1 MQLVQNAR
9 HSLCG
14 YTRVCLHYCAMLC
27 RHTQSKY
34 HCFNFLPSFIVKRV
48 TRAPIHALYNQLSD
62 VGAVAISV
70 AFSSHEPYFL
80 RVGCTHAKNA
90 HNKKSHTIKPRF
102 SFHAAFSCFLE
113 GRKNGKGQIRSFP
126 SLLLLP
132 IVTKYQLVKNF
143 VPNELRATDVSN
155 NYLNICSLFF
165 SRCLY
170 SYSRF
175 RTFRPFSLLLFLLL
189 ASTLCC
195 C

>member
-1 MQLVQNAR
+1 MPHTVKVPLLQFSSVFHCEA
-9 HSLCG
+9 G
-14 YTRVCLHYCAMLC
+14 YAHTNSCTLQSALRCRCCCYFRCIFQSRAILFACWLHT
-27 RHTQSKY
+27 HTHKMRT
-34 HCFNFLPSFIVKRV
+34 IKRV
-48 TRAPIHALYNQLSD
+48 TLLSRD
-62 VGAVAISV
+62 FRSMLFHV
-70 AFSSHEPYFL
+70 
-80 RVGCTHAKNA
+80 
-90 HNKKSHTIKPRF
+90 
-102 SFHAAFSCFLE
+102 SFGFRLE

-165 SRCLY
+165 SHCLY

-189 ASTLCC
+189 PLTLCC
-195 C
+195 CWCCCHAWRLL